1 MLKPHLISTVNQK
14 VLSLLVKFPDQE
26 FYEREVS
33 RKLGISSGAANRA
46 LNRLFTSRVV
56 KRRREGKMCQT
67 SSPASRSRRDSRVS
81 ASSW

>member
-33 RKLGISSGAANRA
+33 RKLGISSGAASTCWNPTTA
-46 LNRLFTSRVV
+46 
-56 KRRREGKMCQT
+56 GAQ
-67 SSPASRSRRDSRVS
+67 DS
-81 ASSW
+81 ASLFKN